1 MPRNRVAWQRFTQ
14 YLSRREKISIG
25 SDHKPLQAICKKSL
39 LAASCALQRMLL
51 GLQRFNLDVRYK
63 PGSQMYLADRLSR
76 TRPFTLEVDTL
87 NPFDSL
93 TVSSERPAQLQKA
106 TAQNPELQSLRE
118 NSVGRMAGTEK

>member
-1 MPRNRVAWQRFTQ
+1 M
-14 YLSRREKISIG
+14 
-25 SDHKPLQAICKKSL
+25 
-39 LAASCALQRMLL
+39 QRMLL

-63 PGSQMYLADRLSR
+63 PGSQIYLADRLSR